1 MQLLRVTLLALYS
14 LGLGLPFLAVA
25 VSTERLIG
33 GLRRLSRFGRSLQ
46 IGAGAVMVVMG
57 VAMITGQLNVFSY
70 WLLGT
75 FPMLAQIG

>member
-1 MQLLRVTLLALYS
+1 MAR
-14 LGLGLPFLAVA
+14 LG
-25 VSTERLIG
+25 
-33 GLRRLSRFGRSLQ
+33 RFGRSLQ

-75 FPMLAQIG
+75 FPVLAQIG